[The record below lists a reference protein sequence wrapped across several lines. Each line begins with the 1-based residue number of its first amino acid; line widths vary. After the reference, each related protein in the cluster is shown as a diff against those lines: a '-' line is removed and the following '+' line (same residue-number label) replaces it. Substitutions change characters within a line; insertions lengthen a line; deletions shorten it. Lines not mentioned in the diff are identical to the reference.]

1 MINNITNVVD
11 NELLC
16 RINNELSN
24 GKEQANKDIKEY
36 YLLNEK
42 KNKEEK
48 LINNLIKINKMKNE
62 NEFLED
68 IILNNVT
75 DYNKIIGICKKKD
88 KCMNLLMKHLN
99 QLSKQVNISNGMLQ
113 ELQIERIT
121 LMEKILDNRNTL
133 DNLRM

>member
-16 RINNELSN
+16 KINNELSN
-24 GKEQANKDIKEY
+24 GKELATKDIKEY

-68 IILNNVT
+68 IILNNIT
-75 DYNKIIGICKKKD
+75 DYNKIIKKCKKKD

-99 QLSKQVNISNGMLQ
+99 KLSKQVNISNEMLQ
-113 ELQIERIT
+113 ELQIEKII